1 MNLINWFMILA
12 VLGLLCCT
20 RFSLI
25 VASRGYFLVTVLGL
39 LIAVAS
45 LVLEHKL
52 KGVRAS
58 IIWAHGLSSCS
69 CWVLEH
75 RLSSCGMW
83 ALLPHEMWD
92 FPRPGIQPVP

>member
-1 MNLINWFMILA
+1 MNLINWIMILA

-52 KGVRAS
+52 
-58 IIWAHGLSSCS
+58 
-69 CWVLEH
+69 
-75 RLSSCGMW
+75 
-83 ALLPHEMWD
+83 
-92 FPRPGIQPVP
+92 